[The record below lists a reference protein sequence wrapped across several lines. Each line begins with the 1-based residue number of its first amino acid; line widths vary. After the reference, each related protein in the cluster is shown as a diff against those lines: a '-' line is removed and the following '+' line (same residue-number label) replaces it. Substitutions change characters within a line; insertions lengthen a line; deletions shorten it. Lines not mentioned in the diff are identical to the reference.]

1 MTNDLP
7 PGWIATTLGDV
18 FEIVGGST
26 PRTDNP
32 DYWDGDIPW
41 VTPDDLS
48 THQGV
53 KVSKGRRSI
62 TEAGF
67 ASTSTHMLPENSIL
81 FTSRAPIGYTA
92 IAANP
97 LCTNQGFKSLVP
109 PAGVESRYAYWYLR
123 HMTPQIRK
131 LGSGTTFKEMSKK
144 RMTTVPFILPPTAEQ
159 KRIVT
164 AIEEHFTRLDAA
176 SDTVTVA
183 QARVEASR
191 LSVLTEAFA
200 GKLVP
205 QDRNDETASALLD
218 RIAADQRTE
227 PAAREAHH
235 GPSRLTRDLPPGW
248 AWARLEDLAAAEPR
262 AITDG
267 PFGSNLKT
275 AHYTDGG
282 PRVIRLQNIGD
293 GVFRPEDAHISD
305 EHYSLLAQ
313 HSVQADDLVV
323 ASLGETLPRACL
335 VPSWVPP
342 AIVKADCI
350 RVRLHPEVNPSY
362 VNFALRHPGL
372 RQQTSTEIKGVGRP
386 RLGLRGIRN
395 LPVPLAPLA
404 EQHRVVAVIEEHFSR
419 LDATSQVL
427 VAAKA
432 KIEDLRRCVLSEA
445 FRGRL
450 VPQDPTDEAASILLE
465 RIAASRDLRRRG
477 RRSSHDNTPGGH
489 RS

>member
-1 MTNDLP
+1 MTKDLP
-7 PGWIATTLGDV
+7 LGWAFITLGEV
-18 FEIVGGST
+18 LA
-26 PRTDNP
+26 PRK
-32 DYWDGDIPW
+32 GKH
-41 VTPDDLS
+41 TPDPSDPRPYLS
-48 THQGV
+48 LDNIESH
-53 KVSKGRRSI
+53 
-62 TEAGF
+62 
-67 ASTSTHMLPENSIL
+67 
-81 FTSRAPIGYTA
+81 TSRITA
-92 IAANP
+92 WERSSDYSSQSSQLFAGDVVYARLRPYLNKIAVLDREA
-97 LCTNQGFKSLVP
+97 
-109 PAGVESRYAYWYLR
+109 
-123 HMTPQIRK
+123 
-131 LGSGTTFKEMSKK
+131 LGSAELIVLPRIPEVLPSFLCYRLLSNDFVRFADQHSTGDRPRLKWAQMRNF
-144 RMTTVPFILPPTAEQ
+144 PFELPPIAEQ
-159 KRIVT
+159 ERIVD